1 MPCFIWIRR
10 GIFERN
16 SAIFK
21 MDWIICIFTILFDQ
35 KILDK
40 QIEIRYYKRV
50 APDAFTIQ

>member
-50 APDAFTIQ
+50 AHDAFTIQ